1 MRFVIIIQAEKP
13 SDHAVVFELIKVA
26 FLGAQHSDGTEQNL
40 VENLRKGTSFVPEL
54 SLVAVENDEIVGH
67 ILFTVGKVGEEAVLV
82 LAPLS
87 VKPSHQRM
95 GIGKALIKRGHE
107 IARTLGY
114 GYAFVLG
121 SEHYYPKFGYVPA
134 STFGFEVPEGF
145 PEINFMATKLRTD
158 APQLKGFLV
167 YPEEFGI

>member
-1 MRFVIIIQAEKP
+1 MIIRAEKP
-13 SDHAVVFELIKVA
+13 SDHAVVFELIKAA

-67 ILFTVGKVGEEAVLV
+67 VLFTEGKVGEEAVLV

-87 VKPSHQRM
+87 VKPSHQHR
-95 GIGKALIKRGHE
+95 GIGIALVKRGHE

-114 GYAFVLG
+114 GYVFVLG
-121 SEHYYPKFGYVPA
+121 SEHYYPKFGYASA
-134 STFGFEVPEGF
+134 STLGFEVPWSF
-145 PEINFMATKLRTD
+145 PDSNFMAIKLRTD
-158 APQLKGFLV
+158 APQLKGILV
-167 YPEEFGI
+167 YPEEFGIGR

>member
-1 MRFVIIIQAEKP
+1 MIIRKEKT
-13 SDHAVVFELIKVA
+13 SDHEAVFELIQEA

-54 SLVAVENDEIVGH
+54 SLVAVKNDEIVGH
-67 ILFTVGKVGEEAVLV
+67 ILFTVGTVGEEAVLV

-87 VKPSHQRM
+87 VKPSYQRM
-95 GIGKALIKRGHE
+95 GIGKALVKRGHE

-114 GYAFVLG
+114 GYVFVLG

-134 STFGFEVPEGF
+134 STLGFEVPEGF
-145 PEINFMATKLRTD
+145 PDINFMAIKLRDD
-158 APQLKGFLV
+158 APQLKGILV

>member
-1 MRFVIIIQAEKP
+1 MIIREEKP
-13 SDHAVVFELIKVA
+13 SDYEAVFDLIKEA
-26 FLGAQHSDGTEQNL
+26 FFEAEHSDGTEQNL

-54 SLVAVENDEIVGH
+54 SLVAVGNDEIVGH

-134 STFGFEVPEGF
+134 STLGFEVPGGF
-145 PEINFMATKLRTD
+145 PDSNFMAIKLRTD
-158 APQLKGFLV
+158 APQLKGILV

>member
-1 MRFVIIIQAEKP
+1 MIIRNEKT
-13 SDHAVVFELIKVA
+13 SDHKAVFELIQEA
-26 FLGAQHSDGTEQNL
+26 FLGAQHSDGTEHNL
-40 VENLRKGTSFVPEL
+40 VENLRKGRSFVAEL
-54 SLVAVENDEIVGH
+54 SLVAEENDEIVGH
-67 ILFTVGKVGEEAVLV
+67 VLFTEGKVGEEVVLV

-87 VKPSHQRM
+87 VKPSYQRR
-95 GIGKALIKRGHE
+95 GIGKALVKRGHE

-134 STFGFEVPEGF
+134 STFGIEVPEGF
-145 PEINFMATKLRTD
+145 PDINFMVIKLRDD
-158 APQLKGFLV
+158 APQLEGILV

>member
-1 MRFVIIIQAEKP
+1 MFIREEKP
-13 SDHAVVFELIKVA
+13 SDHKAVFDLIKEA

-40 VENLRKGTSFVPEL
+40 VENLRKGTSFVAEL
-54 SLVAVENDEIVGH
+54 SLVVVENDEIVGYV
-67 ILFTVGKVGEEAVLV
+67 LFTEGKIGEEAVLV

-95 GIGKALIKRGHE
+95 GIGKALVNRGHE
-107 IARTLGY
+107 VARALGY
-114 GYAFVLG
+114 NYSFVLG
-121 SEHYYPKFGYVPA
+121 SERYYPKFGYVPA
-134 STFGFEVPEGF
+134 STLGFEVPEGF

>member
-1 MRFVIIIQAEKP
+1 MIIRKEKT
-13 SDHAVVFELIKVA
+13 SDHKAVFELIQEA
-26 FLGAQHSDGTEQNL
+26 FLGAQHSDGAEQNL

-67 ILFTVGKVGEEAVLV
+67 ILFTVGTVGEETVLV

-87 VKPSHQRM
+87 VKPSYQRM
-95 GIGKALIKRGHE
+95 GIGKALVKRGHE
-107 IARTLGY
+107 IARALGY

-134 STFGFEVPEGF
+134 STLGFVVPEGF
-145 PEINFMATKLRTD
+145 PDINFMVKTLRTE
-158 APQLKGFLV
+158 APQLKGILV

>member
-1 MRFVIIIQAEKP
+1 MIIRKEKT
-13 SDHAVVFELIKVA
+13 SDHEAVFELIQEA

-54 SLVAVENDEIVGH
+54 SLDAVKNDEIVGH
-67 ILFTVGKVGEEAVLV
+67 ILFTVGTVGEEAVLV

-87 VKPSHQRM
+87 VKPSYQRM
-95 GIGKALIKRGHE
+95 GIGKVLVKRGHE

-114 GYAFVLG
+114 GYVFVLG

-134 STFGFEVPEGF
+134 STLGFEVPEGF
-145 PEINFMATKLRTD
+145 PDINFMAIKLRDD
-158 APQLKGFLV
+158 APQLKGILV

>member
-1 MRFVIIIQAEKP
+1 MIIRTEKP
-13 SDHAVVFELIKVA
+13 SDHAAVFELIKVA
-26 FLGAQHSDGTEQNL
+26 FLGVQHSDGTEQNL

-67 ILFTVGKVGEEAVLV
+67 ILFTEGKVGEEAVLV

-87 VKPSHQRM
+87 VNPSHQRM

-107 IARTLGY
+107 VARALGY
-114 GYAFVLG
+114 SYCFVLG

-134 STFGFEVPEGF
+134 STLGFEVPEDF
-145 PEINFMATKLRTD
+145 PDINFMAIKLRTD
-158 APQLKGFLV
+158 TPQLKGILV